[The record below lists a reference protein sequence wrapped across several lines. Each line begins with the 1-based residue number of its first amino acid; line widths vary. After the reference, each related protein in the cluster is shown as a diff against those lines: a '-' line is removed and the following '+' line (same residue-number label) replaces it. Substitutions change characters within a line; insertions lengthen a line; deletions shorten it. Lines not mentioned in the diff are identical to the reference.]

1 MYITMGSLVV
11 IEKQLLGEQKPGL
24 NVEDQYTMA
33 VKKDS
38 CITVGC
44 LPQKIVVATQ
54 QGSEIASSHRYG
66 LPTILFWPSQTGRIG
81 AQLTVLA

>member
-1 MYITMGSLVV
+1 MRVHNYGSLVI
-11 IEKQLLGEQKPGL
+11 IEKQMVGEQKPGL
-24 NVEDQYTMA
+24 NVEDRYAMV

-44 LPQKIVVATQ
+44 LPQKIAVATQ

-66 LPTILFWPSQTGRIG
+66 LPTIFFWPRCIG